1 MNRKQLLKNTTYNIK
16 DINVL
21 KAKIINHNKSNR
33 NLLITITVLLTLAI
47 IFVWERVEIDALS
60 LNINKLKEKKLNYFT
75 YNEILKAEIDNK
87 SRFESINKIARFKLN
102 MKFPGD
108 NSVILVIN
116 NTEPKT
122 QIKKIKELIEK
133 VKIWEKK

>member
-1 MNRKQLLKNTTYNIK
+1 MNRKQLLKNTTDKIK